1 MKVVSLIVVVLAMCL
16 TTGCASLFGTG
27 AGGQQVWTYN
37 LQQSLARSGGDV
49 AMTMVL
55 DQGVPKAEAVR
66 VCNVLISLIGS
77 NVSRA
82 DLEAQLNAQVAA
94 IPLLK
99 SLVEK
104 LESAIPASI
113 GGTDQIPQNIKD
125 ILLSFLKDGAV
136 YGAGLYKDASKDL
149 TAPAVM
155 GIAPDA
161 R

>member
-1 MKVVSLIVVVLAMCL
+1 MKTVSLIAVVLVMCL

-27 AGGQQVWTYN
+27 SGGQQVWTYN

-55 DQGVPKAEAVR
+55 DQGVPKAEAVN

-77 NVSRA
+77 DVSRA

-99 SLVEK
+99 SLVDK

-113 GGTDQIPQNIKD
+113 GGTDKIPQNVKD

-136 YGAGLYKDASKDL
+136 YGASLYKDAKKDL
-149 TAPAVM
+149 TVPATV

>member
-1 MKVVSLIVVVLAMCL
+1 MKAFLGVVVLTACL
-16 TTGCASLFGTG
+16 MTTGCASLFGTG

-55 DQGVPKAEAVR
+55 DQGVPKAEAVN

-77 NVSRA
+77 DVSRA

-99 SLVEK
+99 SLVDK

-113 GGTDQIPQNIKD
+113 GGTDKIPQNVKD

-136 YGAGLYKDASKDL
+136 YGASLYKDAKKDL
-149 TAPAVM
+149 TVPATV